1 MKKILLIFYLL
12 FISYGILFSAT
23 YLVGDNSARKDAMTL
38 KFNLS
43 SIERY
48 EFGFTTSN
56 SDIITHPANI
66 NIIPTLVDDKYT
78 GTAHTYVYW
87 DMFGGSKKTI
97 SLAVSGPLTAPSGN
111 TIDWICS
118 VESEDGTVEIYSKE
132 DVALGHKS
140 KEKIGDFLPPYSS
153 GSDFFE
159 RYSSKENLLVMV
171 EVVRTA
177 GTELTAELYSSSIIL
192 EVVDYGG

>member
-1 MKKILLIFYLL
+1 MKKILLIFCFLL
-12 FISYGILFSAT
+12 VSYGISFSAT
-23 YLVGDNSARKDAMTL
+23 HIADGSSAPEDALVLRFDLPSM
-38 KFNLS
+38 
-43 SIERY
+43 ERY

-56 SDIITHPANI
+56 SDIIIHPANI
-66 NIIPTLVDDKYT
+66 NIIPTLVDDNYT

-118 VESEDGTVEIYSKE
+118 VEFEDGTVEIYSKE
-132 DVALGHKS
+132 DDALGHKS

-153 GSDFFE
+153 GGDFFE

-171 EVVRTA
+171 EVVPTA